1 MELMT
6 RSCAVLVAMVMLGGC
21 GAGGAKTFKK
31 FNIDKGDSIAIDAT
45 TRVILVTQKG
55 GATNDQFVVCGEP
68 SPDAIVASFGAKATV
83 KAAVPQGLSGEAGGE
98 ISQTAKSIAVRTATI
113 QLLRDGLYR
122 SCEAVINGMIGK
134 TEYLTILKGIDDVMI
149 VLQAIDSLG
158 GLKEDGAASATSI
171 KEIVIQKIQK
181 PAKQ

>member
-21 GAGGAKTFKK
+21 GGGGAKTFKE
-31 FNIDKGDSIAIDAT
+31 FNIDKGNSIAIDAT

-55 GATNDQFVVCGEP
+55 GETHDQFVVCGEP
-68 SPDAIVASFGAKATV
+68 SPDAIVASFGAEATV
-83 KAAVPQGLSGEAGGE
+83 KGSAPQGPSVDAGGN

-122 SCEAVINGMIGK
+122 ACEAVINGMIGK
-134 TEYLTILKGIDDVMI
+134 DDYRTILDGIGDVMV
-149 VLQAIDSLG
+149 VLQALDSLG
-158 GLKEDGAASATSI
+158 GLEAGGADSAKSI
-171 KEIVIQKIQK
+171 QAIVIKK
-181 PAKQ
+181 LSMR

>member
-6 RSCAVLVAMVMLGGC
+6 RSCAVLVTMVMLGGC

-55 GATNDQFVVCGEP
+55 GATHDQFVVCGEP
-68 SPDAIVASFGAKATV
+68 SPDAIVASFGAEATV
-83 KAAVPQGLSGEAGGE
+83 KATVPQGPSGALSGE

-122 SCEAVINGMIGK
+122 SCEAVINGMIGPS
-134 TEYLTILKGIDDVMI
+134 EYLTILKGIDDVMV
-149 VLQAIDSLG
+149 VLQGIDSLG
-158 GLKEDGAASATSI
+158 GLKDGGVASANSI
-171 KEIVIQKIQK
+171 QVIVLKKLEMQ
-181 PAKQ
+181 

>member
-6 RSCAVLVAMVMLGGC
+6 RSCAVLVAVVMLGGC

-68 SPDAIVASFGAKATV
+68 SPDAIVASFGAEATV
-83 KAAVPQGLSGEAGGE
+83 KAAVPQGPSGALSGE

-122 SCEAVINGMIGK
+122 SCEAVINGMIDK
-134 TEYLTILKGIDDVMI
+134 TDYRTILKGIDDVMV

-158 GLKEDGAASATSI
+158 GLKDGGTASATSI
-171 KEIVIQKIQK
+171 ERIVIHKLGPSANQ
-181 PAKQ
+181 

>member
-6 RSCAVLVAMVMLGGC
+6 RSCAVLVTMVMLGGC

-55 GATNDQFVVCGEP
+55 GETHDQFVVCGEP

-83 KAAVPQGLSGEAGGE
+83 EATVPQGPSGKVGGE
-98 ISQTAKSIAVRTATI
+98 ISQTAMSIAVRTATI

-134 TEYLTILKGIDDVMI
+134 TEYRKILKGIDDVMV
-149 VLQAIDSLG
+149 VLQGIDSLG
-158 GLKEDGAASATSI
+158 GLEDGGAAAAGSI
-171 KEIVIQKIQK
+171 QAIVIKKLEMQ
-181 PAKQ
+181 

>member
-6 RSCAVLVAMVMLGGC
+6 RSCAVLVTMVMLGGC
-21 GAGGAKTFKK
+21 GAGGAKTFKE
-31 FNIDKGDSIAIDAT
+31 FNIDKGNSIAIDAT

-55 GATNDQFVVCGEP
+55 GATHDQFVVCGEP
-68 SPDAIVASFGAKATV
+68 SPDAIVASFGAEATLE
-83 KAAVPQGLSGEAGGE
+83 AAVPQGPSGKVGGG

-134 TEYLTILKGIDDVMI
+134 TEYQQILNGIGDVMI
-149 VLQAIDSLG
+149 VLQALDSLG
-158 GLKEDGAASATSI
+158 GLKEGGAASATSI
-171 KEIVIQKIQK
+171 QAIVTKK
-181 PAKQ
+181 LGLP